1 MAPLPGMLVS
11 SRILDRLA
19 CFHLLNLQW
28 HHVRRR
34 SLAIL
39 SCGLVYVSNPR
50 LSGPDFDCYCIFS
63 FLFLFSKENIL
74 PKGRNYNSLAE
85 SIHTS
90 ITHGGLKPQCL
101 LELARMAE
109 IKKAASISQD
119 KWLNWCLLKRPTG
132 VKVGLVPA
140 SSSIPW
146 CIAVT
151 EFSWRTPPGL
161 GCCSPAAVL
170 HTVQPFWLCR
180 SFYPGPPV
188 VVGPWLLSC
197 SSSLFPLLVWFS
209 LLAMLSLHS
218 SLHLHP
224 SLYLQ

>member
-1 MAPLPGMLVS
+1 M
-11 SRILDRLA
+11 SRD
-19 CFHLLNLQW
+19 
-28 HHVRRR
+28 
-34 SLAIL
+34 
-39 SCGLVYVSNPR
+39 LVYVSNPR
-50 LSGPDFDCYCIFS
+50 LSGSDFDCCCIF
-63 FLFLFSKENIL
+63 FLSCFLFSKENIL

-101 LELARMAE
+101 PELARMAG

-151 EFSWRTPPGL
+151 EFSWCIPPGL
-161 GCCSPAAVL
+161 GCYL
-170 HTVQPFWLCR
+170 
-180 SFYPGPPV
+180 PGQ
-188 VVGPWLLSC
+188 
-197 SSSLFPLLVWFS
+197 FS
-209 LLAMLSLHS
+209 I
-218 SLHLHP
+218 
-224 SLYLQ
+224 